1 MGDETK
7 TAITIY
13 LHGSRRADVTIKYIP
28 VIHSIRDHY
37 TLTSLAPVVDKLLVN
52 LCFTLKILHSKVLA
66 YLLTCLM
73 LNEMQQHYYPARKKM
88 AGYRISKDSLFR
100 NRKTNRDTVYN

>member
-28 VIHSIRDHY
+28 VIHSIRDHALY
-37 TLTSLAPVVDKLLVN
+37 FDITGTCGRLTACQFV
-52 LCFTLKILHSKVLA
+52 FYLKN
-66 YLLTCLM
+66 TP
-73 LNEMQQHYYPARKKM
+73 Q
-88 AGYRISKDSLFR
+88 
-100 NRKTNRDTVYN
+100 